1 MHELLSALKSELV
14 LGYLDDIATG
24 GDARTVLSDFVDI
37 ENKAASLGLILNRAK
52 CEISGHTADTRALF
66 VAAGVSLRETETA
79 DLILLG
85 SPLLP
90 GVGVDKAIA
99 DKRSELE
106 TLSRRLQF
114 MPAHDSLF
122 LMRNIVS
129 MPRLLYTLRTAPC
142 TGSNELVLY
151 DALVRSILC
160 TTLNSDINDAV
171 WR

>member
-1 MHELLSALKSELV
+1 MQRHAL
-14 LGYLDDIATG
+14 
-24 GDARTVLSDFVDI
+24 
-37 ENKAASLGLILNRAK
+37 
-52 CEISGHTADTRALF
+52 
-66 VAAGVSLRETETA
+66 
-79 DLILLG
+79 LILLG

-90 GVGVDKAIA
+90 GVGVDKAIS

-151 DALVRSILC
+151 DALVKSILC
-160 TTLNSDINDAV
+160 TTLNSDINAAV
-171 WR
+171 WRQASLPVRSSRSGSETGH